1 MDKQE
6 RKTLKV
12 AGVLETD
19 WSWKAYLMES
29 TTIFEE
35 TLR

>member
-19 WSWKAYLMES
+19 LKLEGISDGKYYH
-29 TTIFEE
+29 I
-35 TLR
+35 